1 MRIFR
6 TMGRLTFG
14 AYLIH
19 PSVIRLSY
27 GSMSHP
33 FFTDDFRVVI
43 IAILCHLAD
52 PVFRYFK
59 IFFFFILF
67 YSMTVQCPPL

>member
-1 MRIFR
+1 
-6 TMGRLTFG
+6 MGRLTFG

-43 IAILCHLAD
+43 IAILCHFSD
-52 PVFRYFK
+52 PVFRNFE
-59 IFFFFILF
+59 IFFFFLF
-67 YSMTVQCPPL
+67 YSMTVQYPPL